1 MQVRENACSF
11 FAGHYAKVLAFFYQT
26 ANGISI
32 MSNRFIHRLLPF
44 LSRLRT
50 AATPFLIVLG
60 LTTLAGAA
68 FAQGANEPP
77 PNQQDI
83 TSDDVAAA
91 LSDLEEPMYTPF
103 IELYL
108 LEETKALRKEMMNS
122 RAELIEKVVD
132 KELSV
137 ADKTMSYATDTV
149 TYFFYLIAGATSILV
164 VIGWNSIRDM
174 RNQLTTLAEKRVN
187 ELVVE
192 YENRLEFIEDQL
204 KQKSDIIQQNQ
215 AEIER
220 TNEVHS
226 LWLKASQET
235 SQQNKIAAYD
245 TILDLRP
252 DDVEALSYKAD
263 AVLEMQEPLW
273 AISLC
278 QRALKLAPDN
288 GHALYQLAC
297 AYAEIGRWDDAVSN
311 LQKAIDISE
320 AYRDDA
326 SVDVSFQQL
335 REHES
340 FRTLVF
346 PDQDDSTDA

>member
-1 MQVRENACSF
+1 MTRHLVALF
-11 FAGHYAKVLAFFYQT
+11 VLLGMAGTLQAQETTTPDKSV
-26 ANGISI
+26 
-32 MSNRFIHRLLPF
+32 
-44 LSRLRT
+44 T
-50 AATPFLIVLG
+50 AAEVQKRIQNL
-60 LTTLAGAA
+60 
-68 FAQGANEPP
+68 
-77 PNQQDI
+77 DK
-83 TSDDVAAA
+83 
-91 LSDLEEPMYTPF
+91 PMYTPF
-103 IELYL
+103 VESYL
-108 LEETKALRKEMMNS
+108 LQETKDLRREIQNT

-137 ADKTMSYATDTV
+137 ADKSMSYATDTV

-174 RNQLTTLAEKRVN
+174 RNQLGSVAEKRVN

-192 YENRLEFIEDQL
+192 YESRLKSIEEQL
-204 KQKSDIIQQNQ
+204 QQKSDIIQQNQ
-215 AEIER
+215 EEIER

-245 TILDLRP
+245 RILDMRP

-278 QRALKLAPDN
+278 QRALRLAPDN
-288 GHALYQLAC
+288 GHAHYQLAC
-297 AYAEIGRWDDAVSN
+297 AYAEIGRWEDAVST
-311 LQKAIDISE
+311 LEKAIDISE

-326 SVDVSFQQL
+326 SVDPSFEQL
-335 REHES
+335 LEHES

-346 PDQDDSTDA
+346 PDQDEPTDT

>member
-1 MQVRENACSF
+1 MIRYYLMFALALT
-11 FAGHYAKVLAFFYQT
+11 FAGQANAQQQQLGPEEELT
-26 ANGISI
+26 AEDVEEST
-32 MSNRFIHRLLPF
+32 
-44 LSRLRT
+44 RT
-50 AATPFLIVLG
+50 
-60 LTTLAGAA
+60 
-68 FAQGANEPP
+68 
-77 PNQQDI
+77 
-83 TSDDVAAA
+83 
-91 LSDLEEPMYTPF
+91 LEKPMYTPF
-103 IELYL
+103 VELYL
-108 LEETKALRKEMMNS
+108 LEETKALRQEMQNT

-174 RNQLTTLAEKRVN
+174 RNQLTSLAEKRVN

-192 YENRLEFIEDQL
+192 YEQRLKSIEEQL
-204 KQKSDIIQQNQ
+204 QQKSEIIHQNQ

-220 TNEVHS
+220 TNEVHA

-245 TILDLRP
+245 QILDLRP

-288 GHALYQLAC
+288 GHAHYQLAC
-297 AYAEIGRWDDAVSN
+297 AYAEIGRWEDAVSN
-311 LQKAIDISE
+311 LDKAIEIAE

-326 SVDVSFQQL
+326 SVDPSFEHL
-335 REHES
+335 HDHES
-340 FRTLVF
+340 FRNLVF
-346 PDQDDSTDA
+346 QDKDDSTDA

>member
-1 MQVRENACSF
+1 MIRYYLMFALALT
-11 FAGHYAKVLAFFYQT
+11 FAGQANAQQQQLGPEEELT
-26 ANGISI
+26 AEDVEEST
-32 MSNRFIHRLLPF
+32 
-44 LSRLRT
+44 RT
-50 AATPFLIVLG
+50 
-60 LTTLAGAA
+60 
-68 FAQGANEPP
+68 
-77 PNQQDI
+77 
-83 TSDDVAAA
+83 
-91 LSDLEEPMYTPF
+91 LEKPMYTPF
-103 IELYL
+103 VELYL
-108 LEETKALRKEMMNS
+108 LEETKALRQEMQNT

-174 RNQLTTLAEKRVN
+174 RNQLTSLAEKRVN

-192 YENRLEFIEDQL
+192 YEQRLKSIEEQL
-204 KQKSDIIQQNQ
+204 QQKSEIIHQNQ

-220 TNEVHS
+220 TNEVHA

-245 TILDLRP
+245 QILDLRP

-288 GHALYQLAC
+288 GHAHYQLAC
-297 AYAEIGRWDDAVSN
+297 AYAEIGRWEDAVSN
-311 LQKAIDISE
+311 LDKAIEIAE

-326 SVDVSFQQL
+326 SVDPSFEQL
-335 REHES
+335 HDHES
-340 FRTLVF
+340 FRNLVF
-346 PDQDDSTDA
+346 QDKDDSTDAGHCSGRHGVC

>member
-1 MQVRENACSF
+1 MFALALT
-11 FAGHYAKVLAFFYQT
+11 FAGQANAQQQQLGPEEELT
-26 ANGISI
+26 AEDVEEST
-32 MSNRFIHRLLPF
+32 
-44 LSRLRT
+44 RT
-50 AATPFLIVLG
+50 
-60 LTTLAGAA
+60 
-68 FAQGANEPP
+68 
-77 PNQQDI
+77 
-83 TSDDVAAA
+83 
-91 LSDLEEPMYTPF
+91 LEKPMYTPF
-103 IELYL
+103 VELYL
-108 LEETKALRKEMMNS
+108 LEETKALRQEMQNT

-174 RNQLTTLAEKRVN
+174 RNQLTSLAEKRVN

-192 YENRLEFIEDQL
+192 YEQRLKAIEEQL
-204 KQKSDIIQQNQ
+204 QQKSEIIHQNQ

-220 TNEVHS
+220 TNEVHA

-245 TILDLRP
+245 QILDLRP

-288 GHALYQLAC
+288 GHAHYQLAC
-297 AYAEIGRWDDAVSN
+297 AYAEIGRWEDAVSN
-311 LQKAIDISE
+311 LDKAIEIAE

-326 SVDVSFQQL
+326 SVDPSFEQL
-335 REHES
+335 HDHES
-340 FRTLVF
+340 FRNLVF
-346 PDQDDSTDA
+346 QDKDDSTDA

>member
-1 MQVRENACSF
+1 MYPIEILPRHLLSS
-11 FAGHYAKVLAFFYQT
+11 VLAVLLLWPVSGIAQT
-26 ANGISI
+26 TGDE
-32 MSNRFIHRLLPF
+32 REGP
-44 LSRLRT
+44 T
-50 AATPFLIVLG
+50 AEEVEQEIP
-60 LTTLAGAA
+60 
-68 FAQGANEPP
+68 E
-77 PNQQDI
+77 
-83 TSDDVAAA
+83 
-91 LSDLEEPMYTPF
+91 LEDPMYTPF
-103 IELYL
+103 VELYL
-108 LEETKALRKEMMNS
+108 LEETKALRTELQNT

-174 RNQLTTLAEKRVN
+174 RNQLTSLAEKRVN

-192 YENRLEFIEDQL
+192 YEKRLKSIEEQL
-204 KQKSDIIQQNQ
+204 QQKSDIIHQNQ

-235 SQQNKIAAYD
+235 SQQNKISAYD
-245 TILDLRP
+245 QILDLRP

-278 QRALKLAPDN
+278 QRALKLDQGN
-288 GHALYQLAC
+288 GHAHYQLAC
-297 AYAEIGRWDDAVSN
+297 AYAEIGRWDDAVTT

-326 SVDVSFQQL
+326 SVDPSFEQL
-335 REHES
+335 RDHER
-340 FRTLVF
+340 FRTLIF
-346 PDQDDSTDA
+346 PETDDTNTDS

>member
-1 MQVRENACSF
+1 MVS
-11 FAGHYAKVLAFFYQT
+11 
-26 ANGISI
+26 
-32 MSNRFIHRLLPF
+32 
-44 LSRLRT
+44 
-50 AATPFLIVLG
+50 
-60 LTTLAGAA
+60 GAA
-68 FAQGANEPP
+68 QAQSSGSTAS
-77 PNQQDI
+77 QRKDV

-91 LSDLEEPMYTPF
+91 LADLEEPMYTPF

-108 LEETKALRKEMMNS
+108 LEESKALRKEMQNT

-174 RNQLTTLAEKRVN
+174 RNQLTSLAEKRVN
-187 ELVVE
+187 ELVVV
-192 YENRLEFIEDQL
+192 YENRLASIEEQL
-204 KQKSDIIQQNQ
+204 QQKSDIIHQNQ

-245 TILDLRP
+245 QILDLRP

-278 QRALKLAPDN
+278 QRALKLGQDN
-288 GHALYQLAC
+288 GHAHYQLAC
-297 AYAEIGRWDDAVSN
+297 AYAEIGRWEDAVAT

-326 SVDVSFQQL
+326 SVDVSFEQL

-346 PDQDDSTDA
+346 PDQDESTDA

>member
-1 MQVRENACSF
+1 MIRFFLTLVFAITFASASMAQQQPAESAQQVTDEDVDERIGELESPLYN
-11 FAGHYAKVLAFFYQT
+11 
-26 ANGISI
+26 
-32 MSNRFIHRLLPF
+32 PF
-44 LSRLRT
+44 VER
-50 AATPFLIVLG
+50 
-60 LTTLAGAA
+60 
-68 FAQGANEPP
+68 
-77 PNQQDI
+77 
-83 TSDDVAAA
+83 
-91 LSDLEEPMYTPF
+91 
-103 IELYL
+103 YL
-108 LEETKALRKEMMNS
+108 LDEVKALRQEMQNT

-174 RNQLTTLAEKRVN
+174 RNQLTSLAEKRVN

-192 YENRLEFIEDQL
+192 YEKRLKSIEEQL
-204 KQKSDIIQQNQ
+204 QQKSEIIHQNQ

-220 TNEVHS
+220 TNEVHA

-235 SQQNKIAAYD
+235 SQQNKISAYD
-245 TILDLRP
+245 QILDLRP

-263 AVLEMQEPLW
+263 AVLEMREPLW

-288 GHALYQLAC
+288 GHAHYQLAC
-297 AYAEIGRWDDAVSN
+297 AYAEIGRWEDAVST
-311 LQKAIDISE
+311 LEKAIDISE

-326 SVDVSFQQL
+326 SVDPSFEPL
-335 REHES
+335 HDHES
-340 FRTLVF
+340 YRTLVF
-346 PDQDDSTDA
+346 TDQDDSTDA

>member
-1 MQVRENACSF
+1 MAR
-11 FAGHYAKVLAFFYQT
+11 Y
-26 ANGISI
+26 
-32 MSNRFIHRLLPF
+32 LLTF
-44 LSRLRT
+44 LFTL
-50 AATPFLIVLG
+50 L
-60 LTTLAGAA
+60 LTSTA
-68 FAQGANEPP
+68 FAQENPIPAKELTAEEMEETVEN
-77 PNQQDI
+77 
-83 TSDDVAAA
+83 
-91 LSDLEEPMYTPF
+91 LEEPMYTPF
-103 IELYL
+103 VELYL
-108 LEETKALRKEMMNS
+108 LEETKALRKEMMNT

-174 RNQLTTLAEKRVN
+174 RNQLTSLAEKRVN

-192 YENRLEFIEDQL
+192 YEKRLKSIEEQL
-204 KQKSDIIQQNQ
+204 QQKSDIIHQNQ

-245 TILDLRP
+245 RILDLRP

-288 GHALYQLAC
+288 GHAHYQLAC
-297 AYAEIGRWDDAVSN
+297 AYAEIGRWEDAVGT
-311 LQKAIDISE
+311 LEKAIEISE

-326 SVDVSFQQL
+326 SVDVSFEQL
-335 REHES
+335 RDHDS
-340 FRTLVF
+340 FRRLVF
-346 PDQDDSTDA
+346 PDQQDEGTDA

>member
-1 MQVRENACSF
+1 MNTRAQNSSPHSPSGGLRTT
-11 FAGHYAKVLAFFYQT
+11 VLASCLMALLFSAGTMAQEPGENLT
-26 ANGISI
+26 AEDVQQRID
-32 MSNRFIHRLLPF
+32 
-44 LSRLRT
+44 T
-50 AATPFLIVLG
+50 A
-60 LTTLAGAA
+60 
-68 FAQGANEPP
+68 
-77 PNQQDI
+77 
-83 TSDDVAAA
+83 
-91 LSDLEEPMYTPF
+91 EEPMYTPF
-103 IELYL
+103 VELYL
-108 LEETKALRKEMMNS
+108 LEETKALRKEMMNT

-174 RNQLTTLAEKRVN
+174 RNQLTSLAEKRVN

-192 YENRLEFIEDQL
+192 YEKRLEFIEEQL
-204 KQKSDIIQQNQ
+204 RQKSDIIHQNQ

-235 SQQNKIAAYD
+235 SQQNKISSYD

-278 QRALKLAPDN
+278 QRALKLAPEN
-288 GHALYQLAC
+288 GHAHYQLAC
-297 AYAEIGRWDDAVSN
+297 AYAEIGRWDDAVST
-311 LQKAIDISE
+311 LQKAINISE
-320 AYRDDA
+320 AYKDDA
-326 SVDVSFQQL
+326 SVDPSFEQL
-335 REHES
+335 RDHES
-340 FRTLVF
+340 FRKLIF
-346 PDQDDSTDA
+346 PENEEQSDA

>member
-1 MQVRENACSF
+1 MFQLLSLPNLSRTSRNALFCASL
-11 FAGHYAKVLAFFYQT
+11 FALVLAP
-26 ANGISI
+26 
-32 MSNRFIHRLLPF
+32 LKL
-44 LSRLRT
+44 
-50 AATPFLIVLG
+50 AAQP
-60 LTTLAGAA
+60 AG
-68 FAQGANEPP
+68 
-77 PNQQDI
+77 QQD
-83 TSDDVAAA
+83 TGPTAEDVEKRIPE
-91 LSDLEEPMYTPF
+91 LDESMYTPF
-103 IELYL
+103 VELYL
-108 LEETKALRKEMMNS
+108 LEETKALRTEMQNT

-174 RNQLTTLAEKRVN
+174 RNQLTSLAEKRVN

-192 YENRLEFIEDQL
+192 YETRLKSIEEQL
-204 KQKSDIIQQNQ
+204 QQKSDIIHQNQ

-245 TILDLRP
+245 RILDLRP
-252 DDVEALSYKAD
+252 DDVEALSFKAD

-278 QRALKLAPDN
+278 QRAPAGSRERPRPLPARLRLRGNWPLGRCRHQPGQ
-288 GHALYQLAC
+288 GH
-297 AYAEIGRWDDAVSN
+297 
-311 LQKAIDISE
+311 
-320 AYRDDA
+320 RD
-326 SVDVSFQQL
+326 
-335 REHES
+335 
-340 FRTLVF
+340 FRRV
-346 PDQDDSTDA
+346 PG

>member
-1 MQVRENACSF
+1 MIRYYLMFALALT
-11 FAGHYAKVLAFFYQT
+11 FAGQANAQQQQLGPEEELT
-26 ANGISI
+26 AEDVEEST
-32 MSNRFIHRLLPF
+32 
-44 LSRLRT
+44 RT
-50 AATPFLIVLG
+50 
-60 LTTLAGAA
+60 
-68 FAQGANEPP
+68 
-77 PNQQDI
+77 
-83 TSDDVAAA
+83 
-91 LSDLEEPMYTPF
+91 LEKPMYTAF
-103 IELYL
+103 VELYL
-108 LEETKALRKEMMNS
+108 LEETKALRQEMQNT

-174 RNQLTTLAEKRVN
+174 RNQLTSLAEKRVN

-192 YENRLEFIEDQL
+192 YEQRLKSIEEQL
-204 KQKSDIIQQNQ
+204 QQKSEIIHQNQ

-220 TNEVHS
+220 TNEVHA

-245 TILDLRP
+245 QILDLRP

-288 GHALYQLAC
+288 GHAHYQLAC
-297 AYAEIGRWDDAVSN
+297 AYAEIGRWEDAVSN
-311 LQKAIDISE
+311 LDKAIEIAE

-326 SVDVSFQQL
+326 SVDPSFEQL
-335 REHES
+335 HDHES
-340 FRTLVF
+340 FRNLVF
-346 PDQDDSTDA
+346 QDKDDSTDA

>member
-1 MQVRENACSF
+1 MYQIPSLRACLP
-11 FAGHYAKVLAFFYQT
+11 ACLLALL
-26 ANGISI
+26 
-32 MSNRFIHRLLPF
+32 LLPAIT
-44 LSRLRT
+44 T
-50 AATPFLIVLG
+50 AQSTGEERGGPTA
-60 LTTLAGAA
+60 
-68 FAQGANEPP
+68 E
-77 PNQQDI
+77 
-83 TSDDVAAA
+83 DVEQEIPE
-91 LSDLEEPMYTPF
+91 LEESMYTPF
-103 IELYL
+103 VELYL
-108 LEETKALRKEMMNS
+108 LEETKALRTELQNT

-174 RNQLTTLAEKRVN
+174 RNQLTSLAEKRVN

-192 YENRLEFIEDQL
+192 YENRLESIEEQL
-204 KQKSDIIQQNQ
+204 QQKSDIIHQNQ

-235 SQQNKIAAYD
+235 SQQNKISAYD
-245 TILDLRP
+245 RILDLRP
-252 DDVEALSYKAD
+252 DDVEALSFKAD

-278 QRALKLAPDN
+278 QRALKLDPQN
-288 GHALYQLAC
+288 GHAHYQLGC

-311 LQKAIDISE
+311 LATAVEISG

-326 SVDVSFQQL
+326 SVDPSFARLQ
-335 REHES
+335 EHQAFRDLVYPEES
-340 FRTLVF
+340 DPEQEET
-346 PDQDDSTDA
+346 

>member
-1 MQVRENACSF
+1 MER
-11 FAGHYAKVLAFFYQT
+11 
-26 ANGISI
+26 
-32 MSNRFIHRLLPF
+32 
-44 LSRLRT
+44 
-50 AATPFLIVLG
+50 
-60 LTTLAGAA
+60 
-68 FAQGANEPP
+68 
-77 PNQQDI
+77 
-83 TSDDVAAA
+83 
-91 LSDLEEPMYTPF
+91 
-103 IELYL
+103 YL
-108 LEETKALRKEMMNS
+108 LDEVKALRQEMQNT

-174 RNQLTTLAEKRVN
+174 RNQLTSLAEKRVN

-192 YENRLEFIEDQL
+192 YEKRLKSIEEQL
-204 KQKSDIIQQNQ
+204 QQKSEIIHQNQ

-220 TNEVHS
+220 TNEVHA

-235 SQQNKIAAYD
+235 SQQNKISAYD
-245 TILDLRP
+245 QILDLRP

-263 AVLEMQEPLW
+263 AVLEMREPLW

-288 GHALYQLAC
+288 GHAHYQLAC
-297 AYAEIGRWDDAVSN
+297 AYAEIGRWEDAVN
-311 LQKAIDISE
+311 TLEKAIDISE

-326 SVDVSFQQL
+326 SVDPSFEPL
-335 REHES
+335 HDHES

-346 PDQDDSTDA
+346 TDQDESTEA

>member
-1 MQVRENACSF
+1 MLM
-11 FAGHYAKVLAFFYQT
+11 LAL
-26 ANGISI
+26 A
-32 MSNRFIHRLLPF
+32 
-44 LSRLRT
+44 
-50 AATPFLIVLG
+50 LG
-60 LTTLAGAA
+60 GQ
-68 FAQGANEPP
+68 AQAQSEDSPP
-77 PNQQDI
+77 PGRKDV

-108 LEETKALRKEMMNS
+108 LEESKALRKEMQNT

-174 RNQLTTLAEKRVN
+174 RNQLTSLAEKRVN

-192 YENRLEFIEDQL
+192 YEKRLEAIEEQL
-204 KQKSDIIQQNQ
+204 KQKSDIIHQNQ

-245 TILDLRP
+245 QILDLRP

-263 AVLEMQEPLW
+263 AVLEIQEPLW

-288 GHALYQLAC
+288 GHAHYQLAC
-297 AYAEIGRWDDAVSN
+297 AYAEIGRWEDSVAT

-326 SVDVSFQQL
+326 SVDLSFEQL

-340 FRTLVF
+340 FRALVF
-346 PDQDDSTDA
+346 TDQDDSTDA

>member
-1 MQVRENACSF
+1 MFALALTFVGQANAQQQQL
-11 FAGHYAKVLAFFYQT
+11 GPEEELT
-26 ANGISI
+26 AEDVEEST
-32 MSNRFIHRLLPF
+32 
-44 LSRLRT
+44 RT
-50 AATPFLIVLG
+50 
-60 LTTLAGAA
+60 
-68 FAQGANEPP
+68 
-77 PNQQDI
+77 
-83 TSDDVAAA
+83 
-91 LSDLEEPMYTPF
+91 LEKPMYTPF
-103 IELYL
+103 VELYL
-108 LEETKALRKEMMNS
+108 LEETKALRQEMQNT

-174 RNQLTTLAEKRVN
+174 RNQLTSLAEKRVN

-192 YENRLEFIEDQL
+192 YEQRLKAIEEQL
-204 KQKSDIIQQNQ
+204 QQKSEIIHQNQ

-220 TNEVHS
+220 TNEVHA

-245 TILDLRP
+245 QILDLRP

-288 GHALYQLAC
+288 GHAHYQLAC
-297 AYAEIGRWDDAVSN
+297 AYAEIGRWEDAVSN
-311 LQKAIDISE
+311 LDKAIEIAE

-326 SVDVSFQQL
+326 SVDPSFEQL
-335 REHES
+335 HDHES
-340 FRTLVF
+340 FRNLVF
-346 PDQDDSTDA
+346 QDKDDSTDA

>member
-1 MQVRENACSF
+1 M
-11 FAGHYAKVLAFFYQT
+11 T
-26 ANGISI
+26 
-32 MSNRFIHRLLPF
+32 RFLLPF
-44 LSRLRT
+44 FLLLATCPAIAQQGQLGPEEELT
-50 AATPFLIVLG
+50 AEDVEASIR
-60 LTTLAGAA
+60 
-68 FAQGANEPP
+68 AQ
-77 PNQQDI
+77 
-83 TSDDVAAA
+83 T
-91 LSDLEEPMYTPF
+91 EPMYTPF
-103 IELYL
+103 VELYL
-108 LEETKALRKEMMNS
+108 LEETKALRKEMQNT

-174 RNQLTTLAEKRVN
+174 RNQLTSLAEKRVN
-187 ELVVE
+187 ELVVV
-192 YENRLEFIEDQL
+192 YEKRLKSIEEQL
-204 KQKSDIIQQNQ
+204 QQKSEIISQNQ

-220 TNEVHS
+220 TNEVHA
-226 LWLKASQET
+226 LWLQASQET
-235 SQQNKIAAYD
+235 SQQNKIFAYD
-245 TILDLRP
+245 RILDLRP

-288 GHALYQLAC
+288 GHAHYQLAC
-297 AYAEIGRWDDAVSN
+297 AYAEIGRWEDAVST
-311 LQKAIDISE
+311 LEKAIAISE

-326 SVDVSFQQL
+326 SVDPSFEPL
-335 REHES
+335 HDHES

-346 PDQDDSTDA
+346 TDQDDSTDA

>member
-1 MQVRENACSF
+1 MAQEPGDN
-11 FAGHYAKVLAFFYQT
+11 LT
-26 ANGISI
+26 AEDVQQRID
-32 MSNRFIHRLLPF
+32 
-44 LSRLRT
+44 T
-50 AATPFLIVLG
+50 A
-60 LTTLAGAA
+60 
-68 FAQGANEPP
+68 
-77 PNQQDI
+77 
-83 TSDDVAAA
+83 
-91 LSDLEEPMYTPF
+91 EEPMYTPF
-103 IELYL
+103 VELYL
-108 LEETKALRKEMMNS
+108 LEETKALRKEMMNT

-174 RNQLTTLAEKRVN
+174 RNQLTSLAEKRVN

-192 YENRLEFIEDQL
+192 YEKRLEFIEDQL
-204 KQKSDIIQQNQ
+204 RQKSDIIHQNQ

-235 SQQNKIAAYD
+235 SQQNKISAYD

-278 QRALKLAPDN
+278 QRALKLAPEN
-288 GHALYQLAC
+288 GHAHYQLAC
-297 AYAEIGRWDDAVSN
+297 AYAEIGRWDDAVTT
-311 LQKAIDISE
+311 LQKAINISE
-320 AYRDDA
+320 AYKDDA
-326 SVDVSFQQL
+326 SVDPSFEQL
-335 REHES
+335 RDHDS
-340 FRTLVF
+340 FRKLIF
-346 PDQDDSTDA
+346 PDDGEQSDV

>member
-1 MQVRENACSF
+1 MTTHDTQ
-11 FAGHYAKVLAFFYQT
+11 Y
-26 ANGISI
+26 
-32 MSNRFIHRLLPF
+32 PF
-44 LSRLRT
+44 LTNFRFLPLLTGFLLALLLSTGVQAQQPGAT
-50 AATPFLIVLG
+50 ADEATAEDVEQRIE
-60 LTTLAGAA
+60 TL
-68 FAQGANEPP
+68 EK
-77 PNQQDI
+77 
-83 TSDDVAAA
+83 
-91 LSDLEEPMYTPF
+91 PMYTPF
-103 IELYL
+103 VELYL
-108 LEETKALRKEMMNS
+108 LEESKALRKEMQNT

-174 RNQLTTLAEKRVN
+174 RNQLTSLAEKRVN

-192 YENRLEFIEDQL
+192 YEKRLKSIEEQL
-204 KQKSDIIQQNQ
+204 QQKSDIIHQNQ

-235 SQQNKIAAYD
+235 SQQNKIGAYD
-245 TILDLRP
+245 QILDLRP

-278 QRALKLAPDN
+278 QRALKLAPQN
-288 GHALYQLAC
+288 GHAHYQLAC
-297 AYAEIGRWDDAVSN
+297 AYAEIGRWDDAVAT

-326 SVDVSFQQL
+326 SVDPSFEQL
-335 REHES
+335 RDHDR
-340 FRTLVF
+340 FRAMVF
-346 PDQDDSTDA
+346 PDTDDHNPND

>member
-1 MQVRENACSF
+1 MIRFFLTLVFAITFASATQAQQQADSAQQVTDEDVEDRIGELESPLYN
-11 FAGHYAKVLAFFYQT
+11 
-26 ANGISI
+26 
-32 MSNRFIHRLLPF
+32 PF
-44 LSRLRT
+44 VER
-50 AATPFLIVLG
+50 
-60 LTTLAGAA
+60 
-68 FAQGANEPP
+68 
-77 PNQQDI
+77 
-83 TSDDVAAA
+83 
-91 LSDLEEPMYTPF
+91 
-103 IELYL
+103 YL
-108 LEETKALRKEMMNS
+108 LDEVKALRQEMQNT

-174 RNQLTTLAEKRVN
+174 RNQLTSLAEKRVN

-192 YENRLEFIEDQL
+192 YEKRLKSIEEQL
-204 KQKSDIIQQNQ
+204 QQKSEIIHQNQ

-220 TNEVHS
+220 TNEVHA

-235 SQQNKIAAYD
+235 SQQNKISAYD
-245 TILDLRP
+245 QILDLRP

-263 AVLEMQEPLW
+263 AVLEMREPLW

-288 GHALYQLAC
+288 GHAHYQLAC
-297 AYAEIGRWDDAVSN
+297 AYAEIGRWEDAVST
-311 LQKAIDISE
+311 LEKAIDISE

-326 SVDVSFQQL
+326 SVDPSFEPL
-335 REHES
+335 HDHES
-340 FRTLVF
+340 YRTLVF
-346 PDQDDSTDA
+346 TDQDDSTDA

>member
-1 MQVRENACSF
+1 MAQEPGEN
-11 FAGHYAKVLAFFYQT
+11 LT
-26 ANGISI
+26 AEDVQQRID
-32 MSNRFIHRLLPF
+32 
-44 LSRLRT
+44 T
-50 AATPFLIVLG
+50 A
-60 LTTLAGAA
+60 
-68 FAQGANEPP
+68 
-77 PNQQDI
+77 
-83 TSDDVAAA
+83 
-91 LSDLEEPMYTPF
+91 EEPMYTPF
-103 IELYL
+103 VELYL
-108 LEETKALRKEMMNS
+108 LEETKALRKEMMNT

-174 RNQLTTLAEKRVN
+174 RNQLTSLAEKRVN

-192 YENRLEFIEDQL
+192 YEKRLEFIEDQL
-204 KQKSDIIQQNQ
+204 KQKSDIIHQNQ

-235 SQQNKIAAYD
+235 SQQNKISAYD

-278 QRALKLAPDN
+278 QRALKLAPEN
-288 GHALYQLAC
+288 GHAHYQLAC
-297 AYAEIGRWDDAVSN
+297 AYAEIGRWDDAVTT
-311 LQKAIDISE
+311 LQKAINISE
-320 AYRDDA
+320 AYKDDA
-326 SVDVSFQQL
+326 SVDPSFEQL
-335 REHES
+335 RDHDS
-340 FRTLVF
+340 FRKLIF
-346 PDQDDSTDA
+346 PDDGEQSDV

>member
-1 MQVRENACSF
+1 MIRYYLMFALALT
-11 FAGHYAKVLAFFYQT
+11 FAGQANAQQQQLGPEEELT
-26 ANGISI
+26 AEDVEEST
-32 MSNRFIHRLLPF
+32 
-44 LSRLRT
+44 RT
-50 AATPFLIVLG
+50 
-60 LTTLAGAA
+60 
-68 FAQGANEPP
+68 
-77 PNQQDI
+77 
-83 TSDDVAAA
+83 
-91 LSDLEEPMYTPF
+91 LEKPMYTPF
-103 IELYL
+103 VELYL
-108 LEETKALRKEMMNS
+108 LEETKALRQEMQNT

-174 RNQLTTLAEKRVN
+174 RNQLTSLAEKRVN

-192 YENRLEFIEDQL
+192 YEQRLKSIEEQL
-204 KQKSDIIQQNQ
+204 QQKSEIIHQNQ

-220 TNEVHS
+220 TNEVHA

-235 SQQNKIAAYD
+235 SQQNKISAYD
-245 TILDLRP
+245 QILDLRP

-288 GHALYQLAC
+288 GHAHYQLAC
-297 AYAEIGRWDDAVSN
+297 AYAEIGRWEDAVSN
-311 LQKAIDISE
+311 LEKAIDIAE

-326 SVDVSFQQL
+326 SVDPSFEQL
-335 REHES
+335 HDHES
-340 FRTLVF
+340 FRNLVF
-346 PDQDDSTDA
+346 QDKDDSTDA

>member
-1 MQVRENACSF
+1 MIRYYLMFALALI
-11 FAGHYAKVLAFFYQT
+11 FAGQAYAQQQQLGPEEELT
-26 ANGISI
+26 A
-32 MSNRFIHRLLPF
+32 
-44 LSRLRT
+44 
-50 AATPFLIVLG
+50 
-60 LTTLAGAA
+60 
-68 FAQGANEPP
+68 E
-77 PNQQDI
+77 
-83 TSDDVAAA
+83 
-91 LSDLEEPMYTPF
+91 DLEESTRTLEKPMYTPF
-103 IELYL
+103 VELYL
-108 LEETKALRKEMMNS
+108 LEETKALRQEMQNT

-174 RNQLTTLAEKRVN
+174 RNQLTSLAEKRVN

-192 YENRLEFIEDQL
+192 YEQRLKSIEEQL
-204 KQKSDIIQQNQ
+204 QQKSEIIHQNQ

-220 TNEVHS
+220 TNEVHA

-235 SQQNKIAAYD
+235 SQQNKISAYD
-245 TILDLRP
+245 QILDLRP

-288 GHALYQLAC
+288 GHAHYQLAC
-297 AYAEIGRWDDAVSN
+297 AYAEIGRWEDAVSN
-311 LQKAIDISE
+311 LEKAIEIAE

-326 SVDVSFQQL
+326 SVDPSFEQL
-335 REHES
+335 HDHES
-340 FRTLVF
+340 FRNLVF
-346 PDQDDSTDA
+346 QNKDDSTDA

>member
-1 MQVRENACSF
+1 MIR
-11 FAGHYAKVLAFFYQT
+11 YTLAF
-26 ANGISI
+26 I
-32 MSNRFIHRLLPF
+32 L
-44 LSRLRT
+44 
-50 AATPFLIVLG
+50 
-60 LTTLAGAA
+60 A
-68 FAQGANEPP
+68 FALATQAQAQQQTSQTPQGDLTDE
-77 PNQQDI
+77 
-83 TSDDVAAA
+83 
-91 LSDLEEPMYTPF
+91 DLEETIETLDEPLYTPF
-103 IELYL
+103 IERYL
-108 LEETKALRKEMMNS
+108 LDEVKALRKEMQDT
-122 RAELIEKVVD
+122 RAELIEKVVE

-174 RNQLTTLAEKRVN
+174 RSQLTSLAEKRVN
-187 ELVVE
+187 ELVIE
-192 YENRLEFIEDQL
+192 YENRLQSIEDQL
-204 KQKSDIIQQNQ
+204 HQKSEIIHQNQ

-220 TNEVHS
+220 TNEVHG

-245 TILDLRP
+245 QILDLRP

-288 GHALYQLAC
+288 GHAHYQLAC
-297 AYAEIGRWDDAVSN
+297 AYAEIGRWEDAVAT
-311 LQKAIDISE
+311 LTRAIDISE

-326 SVDVSFQQL
+326 SVDPSFERLHQ
-335 REHES
+335 HEN
-340 FRTLVF
+340 FRQLVF
-346 PDQDDSTDA
+346 VEDQESE